1 MTCRTACGPKA
12 RRSLLVVLQG
22 LDAAGK
28 DGTIKHVFSGVNP
41 QGARVAS
48 FKEPTG
54 VELSHDFLWRV
65 HRQVPAAGEIGI
77 FNRSHYEDVLVARV
91 DKLVAPDVWRSRY
104 EHINAFESLLA
115 HGGTTVVK
123 CFLHISYEEQ
133 GRRLQERLDRPE
145 KRWKLNRT
153 DFTERQ
159 HWTHYTEA
167 YTEVL
172 HRTSTAEAPWYVI
185 PSDSKWF
192 RNWVVSKILVDTLD
206 SMDPRY
212 PKPPPLEDVTVS

>member
-1 MTCRTACGPKA
+1 M
-12 RRSLLVVLQG
+12 
-22 LDAAGK
+22 
-28 DGTIKHVFSGVNP
+28 
-41 QGARVAS
+41 
-48 FKEPTG
+48 
-54 VELSHDFLWRV
+54 
-65 HRQVPAAGEIGI
+65 
-77 FNRSHYEDVLVARV
+77 
-91 DKLVAPDVWRSRY
+91 
-104 EHINAFESLLA
+104 
-115 HGGTTVVK
+115 VK

-153 DFTERQ
+153 DFTERR

-172 HRTSTAEAPWYVI
+172 HQTSTAVAPWYVI

-212 PKPPPLEDVTVS
+212 PEPPPLEDVTVS